1 MHSIKSLH
9 FPILGLARYYQ
20 VKGFT
25 EFEVFY
31 SSISGWH
38 SSFRQVRRVCLF
50 RQSTKYILVDLARF
64 ELATF
69 AFWTQPLCQLAYR
82 SIRLKACY
90 YAKALDPMSF
100 HGTTFLQSTS
110 QLYAFKLRLYSYS
123 RSHMT
128 FCCFIALIRWICH
141 RLYLSQSVLLLAL
154 TIVGTLL
161 RIDALGHSL
170 TMEASIPTALKL
182 VQLAGLEPALLSI
195 VCCLSWRN
203 YPPSF
208 RPRLLIFEVYAVSTI
223 VAWCV

>member
-1 MHSIKSLH
+1 ML
-9 FPILGLARYYQ
+9 
-20 VKGFT
+20 
-25 EFEVFY
+25 
-31 SSISGWH
+31 
-38 SSFRQVRRVCLF
+38 
-50 RQSTKYILVDLARF
+50 LVDLARF

-82 SIRLKACY
+82 SNRLKACY

-154 TIVGTLL
+154 TIVGTLS
-161 RIDALGHSL
+161 RIAALGHSL